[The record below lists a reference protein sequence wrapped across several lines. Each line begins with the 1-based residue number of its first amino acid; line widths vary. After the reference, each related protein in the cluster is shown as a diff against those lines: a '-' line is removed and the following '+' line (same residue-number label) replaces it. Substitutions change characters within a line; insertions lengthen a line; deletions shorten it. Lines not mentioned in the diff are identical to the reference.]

1 MNCLALFLAGLHGF
15 LAIACGAVAAH
26 ALQLDARELGWWNKA
41 VFYQSMQALMLLGLG
56 RVPLAGRW
64 QGMIVLCAAG
74 GALLFSGSLYL
85 LALTH
90 WRPLAFATPVGGLLM
105 LTAWAALAL
114 YAWRGTTHSAH
125 GE

>member
-1 MNCLALFLAGLHGF
+1 MNRPALFLAGLHGF
-15 LAIACGAVAAH
+15 LAVACGAVAAH
-26 ALQLDARELGWWNKA
+26 ALQLNAQELGWWNKA
-41 VFYQSMQALMLLGLG
+41 VFYQSMQALMLLALG
-56 RVPLAGRW
+56 QLSLPGRW
-64 QGMIVLCAAG
+64 QGVIVFSAAA

-90 WRPLAFATPVGGLLM
+90 WRPLVFVTPAGGLLM

-114 YAWRGTTHSAH
+114 VAWRGTTHSAH